1 MRSEFDKELHTMHKE
16 LMDMGASC
24 ERAIAL
30 AASSITNGRPEL
42 TDEVRAAEEDID
54 RAERSI
60 EALCMRLLL
69 RQQPVATD
77 LRNIS
82 AALKMISDL
91 ERVGDYAMDIV
102 ELSPYL
108 SAAQLSGKA
117 HLAEMALA
125 AVDMVKQSV
134 QAFVDG
140 DVQLAA
146 RVKEQDDKVDE
157 LFDKVKEEAVELIR
171 TGSLEAHAALDL
183 GMAAKYFERIGDHA
197 VNVAEW
203 VTYAHTGAKRSNRF
217 PAKAGPG
224 PAPAPRPVL
233 NAFSSPYS
241 SIFLFLACQRPRSFL
256 RGLSAFFSLQL
267 QRYAAAAFFI
277 VLVGDAH

>member
-16 LMDMGASC
+16 LMGMGASC

-203 VTYAHTGAKRSNRF
+203 VTYAHTGEKKYPLPGQSRARPCAGAPAGFECVFLSLFFNFSFSCMSEAPQF
-217 PAKAGPG
+217 PAGP
-224 PAPAPRPVL
+224 L
-233 NAFSSPYS
+233 
-241 SIFLFLACQRPRSFL
+241 
-256 RGLSAFFSLQL
+256 AFFSLQL

>member
-16 LMDMGASC
+16 LMGMGASC

-146 RVKEQDDKVDE
+146 RVKEQDDKV
-157 LFDKVKEEAVELIR
+157 KEEAVELIR

-203 VTYAHTGAKRSNRF
+203 VTYAHTGEK
-217 PAKAGPG
+217 K
-224 PAPAPRPVL
+224 
-233 NAFSSPYS
+233 
-241 SIFLFLACQRPRSFL
+241 
-256 RGLSAFFSLQL
+256 
-267 QRYAAAAFFI
+267 
-277 VLVGDAH
+277 

>member
-1 MRSEFDKELHTMHKE
+1 MRSEFDRDLHTMHKE
-16 LMDMGASC
+16 LMGMGTSC

-30 AASSITNGRPEL
+30 AVSSITDSKPEL
-42 TDEVRAAEEDID
+42 KEEVQAAEEDID
-54 RAERSI
+54 RAERNI

-91 ERVGDYAMDIV
+91 ERVGDYAVDIA

-108 SAAQLSGKA
+108 AKAQLSGKV
-117 HLAEMALA
+117 HLSEMALA

-140 DVQLAA
+140 DIRLAA
-146 RVKEQDDKVDE
+146 RVKENDDRVDE
-157 LFDKVKEEAVELIR
+157 LFDRVKTEAVALIR
-171 TGSLEAHAALDL
+171 DGALDAHAALDL
-183 GMAAKYFERIGDHA
+183 GMAAKYFERFGDHA

-203 VTYAHTGAKRSNRF
+203 VMYAQTGEK
-217 PAKAGPG
+217 G
-224 PAPAPRPVL
+224 
-233 NAFSSPYS
+233 
-241 SIFLFLACQRPRSFL
+241 
-256 RGLSAFFSLQL
+256 
-267 QRYAAAAFFI
+267 
-277 VLVGDAH
+277 

>member
-1 MRSEFDKELHTMHKE
+1 MHKE
-16 LMDMGASC
+16 LMGMGTSC

-30 AASSITNGRPEL
+30 AVSSITDSKPEL
-42 TDEVRAAEEDID
+42 KEEVQAAEEDID
-54 RAERSI
+54 RAERNI

-91 ERVGDYAMDIV
+91 ERVGDYAVDIA

-108 SAAQLSGKA
+108 AKAQLSGKV
-117 HLAEMALA
+117 HLSEMALA

-140 DVQLAA
+140 DIRLAA
-146 RVKEQDDKVDE
+146 RVKENDDRVDE
-157 LFDKVKEEAVELIR
+157 LFDRVKTEAVALIR
-171 TGSLEAHAALDL
+171 DGALDAHAALDL

-203 VTYAHTGAKRSNRF
+203 VMYAQTIMM
-217 PAKAGPG
+217 
-224 PAPAPRPVL
+224 L
-233 NAFSSPYS
+233 L
-241 SIFLFLACQRPRSFL
+241 I
-256 RGLSAFFSLQL
+256 L
-267 QRYAAAAFFI
+267 QRVNVF
-277 VLVGDAH
+277 L

>member
-16 LMDMGASC
+16 LMGMGASC

-69 RQQPVATD
+69 
-77 LRNIS
+77 
-82 AALKMISDL
+82 KMISDL

-117 HLAEMALA
+117 HLVEMALA

-203 VTYAHTGAKRSNRF
+203 VTYAHTGEK
-217 PAKAGPG
+217 K
-224 PAPAPRPVL
+224 
-233 NAFSSPYS
+233 
-241 SIFLFLACQRPRSFL
+241 
-256 RGLSAFFSLQL
+256 
-267 QRYAAAAFFI
+267 
-277 VLVGDAH
+277 